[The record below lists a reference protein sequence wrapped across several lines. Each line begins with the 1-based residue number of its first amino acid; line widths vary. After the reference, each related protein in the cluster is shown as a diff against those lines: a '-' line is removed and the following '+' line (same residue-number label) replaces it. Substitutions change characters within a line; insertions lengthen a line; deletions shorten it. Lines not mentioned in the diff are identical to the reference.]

1 MSPEPRLRG
10 RCRALYCFDVARTI
24 DLVRAEATLRT
35 TRRTTFHHK
44 GRFPALRGVAAPVRV
59 SWHTPA
65 IEIGGERSDTEVEI
79 ALYDFGAVAITWSHP
94 VEGGLDDLVRVTG
107 ELYDNTTLI
116 ARSREIALE
125 LVQQIGE
132 AADRARLHD
141 VVEDYV
147 VFELE
152 PVEGGVERLLF
163 ESRGDLARVLRAEEQ
178 ELSEQE
184 VEDALDSAVSY
195 GRDDVSLVDWLGALL
210 IGRDTQ
216 DERLLLELATVEL
229 LELRVLDAQLDEE
242 MESAY
247 RLLTTRRSALSG
259 FTTMRREIERIAR
272 TQADDALLHEGI
284 DNALKLF
291 GDDYLA
297 RLYHVSAERF
307 HFDDYDAAIQRKL
320 GVVHSIFESLAGQA
334 AHRRAEVLEWI
345 IILLFAIDIVL
356 ILWPST

>member
-10 RCRALYCFDVARTI
+10 RCRALYCFDVARAI
-24 DLVRAEATLRT
+24 DLVRAEATLRA

-65 IEIGGERSDTEVEI
+65 VEVGGVSSDTEVEI
-79 ALYDFGAVAITWSHP
+79 ALYDFGAVAITWSRA

-116 ARSREIALE
+116 ERSREIALE
-125 LVQQIGE
+125 LVQQIG
-132 AADRARLHD
+132 AAAERARIHEL
-141 VVEDYV
+141 VEDYV

-152 PVEGGVERLLF
+152 PIEAGIERLLF
-163 ESRGDLARVLRAEEQ
+163 ESRGDLARVLRAEER
-178 ELSEQE
+178 ELSDQE
-184 VEDALDSAVSY
+184 VEDALGSAVSY
-195 GRDDVSLVDWLGALL
+195 GRDDVALVDWLGALL
-210 IGRDTQ
+210 IGSDTQ

-242 MESAY
+242 METAY
-247 RLLTTRRSALSG
+247 RLLSRPRHVFAG
-259 FTTMRREIERIAR
+259 FTAMRRELERLGRA
-272 TQADDALLHEGI
+272 QADDALLHEGI

-297 RLYHVSAERF
+297 RLYRVSAGRF
-307 HFDDYDAAIQRKL
+307 HFDDYDSAIERKL
-320 GVVHSIFESLAGQA
+320 GVIQSIFGSLDGQA
-334 AHRRAEVLEWI
+334 AHRRAEFLEWL

-356 ILWPST
+356 MLWPSN